1 MKQMFK
7 IYWQEMKKK
16 LKVFSKNLI
25 KMEMDKSPLKN
36 LTMLIQTNKITPDP
50 SAQAK
55 NGILLEQIKICPLK
69 KWFWP
74 DFDLSIFTDTL
85 RGHFNDIL
93 NVKMYWFNRK
103 KIVLPTFN
111 FTKDIIFVWIEWQ
124 GTKYF
129 KSSVYFNCCM

>member
-1 MKQMFK
+1 MFIPTALLLKDSKINVEFK

-55 NGILLEQIKICPLK
+55 NGILLEHIKICPLK
-69 KWFWP
+69 K
-74 DFDLSIFTDTL
+74 
-85 RGHFNDIL
+85 
-93 NVKMYWFNRK
+93 
-103 KIVLPTFN
+103 
-111 FTKDIIFVWIEWQ
+111 
-124 GTKYF
+124 
-129 KSSVYFNCCM
+129 